1 MKSLIALPCF
11 ALMLLSTQVSALCL
25 YITDSYSGLLQ
36 PGVETAVYGPFTI
49 TSANGCAGATI
60 DVTAS
65 TSGGGRAPQ
74 LIIQRQSGASWGD
87 VAGSFGSST
96 SYSGVFGTYRV
107 VMINSGS
114 QVQSYSGTTR
124 YGR

>member
-1 MKSLIALPCF
+1 MKILIALPCF

-74 LIIQRQSGASWGD
+74 LIIQKQSGASWQP
-87 VAGSFGSST
+87 VATNFGSSA
-96 SYSGVFGTYRV
+96 SYSGSFGTYRV
-107 VMINSGS
+107 AMFNSDPD
-114 QVQSYSGTTR
+114 VKSYSGTTK